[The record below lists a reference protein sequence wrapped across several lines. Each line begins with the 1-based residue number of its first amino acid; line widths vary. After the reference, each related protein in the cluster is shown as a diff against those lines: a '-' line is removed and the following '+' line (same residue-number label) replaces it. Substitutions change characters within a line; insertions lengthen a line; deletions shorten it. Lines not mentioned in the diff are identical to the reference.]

1 MEQNRI
7 LQERTR
13 AARDGRENMPR
24 DEQVITFPCPEH
36 VYPNEACGYDNGM
49 HPIYAHSIYSL
60 QPSLGFAIFTCKPAV
75 DSQLGN
81 PTARFGAAQHVT
93 LRQVLVLNGDRRIAI
108 DAALLQPPQRNPWQ
122 PQSAKGQ
129 QFW

>member
-13 AARDGRENMPR
+13 TAREGCENLPR

-36 VYPNEACGYDNGM
+36 VYPNEVRGYDNGM

-60 QPSLGFAIFTCKPAV
+60 QPSLGFAIFTYKPAV
-75 DSQLGN
+75 DSQLGDR
-81 PTARFGAAQHVT
+81 TSRFGAAQHVT
-93 LRQVLVLNGDRRIAI
+93 LRQVLVLKGD
-108 DAALLQPPQRNPWQ
+108 
-122 PQSAKGQ
+122 
-129 QFW
+129 